1 MPLVKGQ
8 PQYDEDVPQTN
19 QPQANRAALPADH
32 PSSGNYKTL
41 EVRDL
46 HVSYGS
52 VKALTGIDF
61 TGETGKIYAI
71 LGMNGSGKST
81 FFKAIM
87 GIVKPHRGEI
97 SVCGTDSLRA
107 RKSGLV
113 GYVPQSEEIDHHFPL
128 SVQDVVMMG
137 RYCFMGPL
145 RIARKA
151 DREAVDHALEVVGL
165 THLRDRRIGALS
177 GGQRKRAFVAR
188 AVAQGAQLMLL
199 DEPFAGVDFTSQE
212 VITELLVKLA
222 ADGKTLLVSTH
233 DLESA
238 RGFADEAALLNRTI
252 VAHGQPE
259 EMLRPANLAR
269 AFTKVGN

>member
-1 MPLVKGQ
+1 MQ
-8 PQYDEDVPQTN
+8 
-19 QPQANRAALPADH
+19 LPA
-32 PSSGNYKTL
+32 SSTPRQVDVSTPTPPYSPAPATTRVVSDNAASQTL
-41 EVRDL
+41 QVTNL

-52 VKALTGIDF
+52 VKALTGVDF
-61 TGETGKIYAI
+61 EAEAGKIYAI

-87 GIVKPHRGEI
+87 GIVKPSRGNI
-97 SVCGTDSLRA
+97 SICDTDSLKA
-107 RKSGLV
+107 RKTGLV

-145 RIARKA
+145 RIARQT

-165 THLRDRRIGALS
+165 SHLRNRRIGALS

-188 AVAQGAQLMLL
+188 AVAQGAHLMLL

-212 VITELLVKLA
+212 VITELLVQLA
-222 ADGKTLLVSTH
+222 QEGKTLLVSTH
-233 DLESA
+233 DLDSVK
-238 RGFADEAALLNRTI
+238 GFAYEAALLNRTI
-252 VAHGQPE
+252 VAQGKPADMLQPQI
-259 EMLRPANLAR
+259 LAR
-269 AFTKVGN
+269 AFTKVGK